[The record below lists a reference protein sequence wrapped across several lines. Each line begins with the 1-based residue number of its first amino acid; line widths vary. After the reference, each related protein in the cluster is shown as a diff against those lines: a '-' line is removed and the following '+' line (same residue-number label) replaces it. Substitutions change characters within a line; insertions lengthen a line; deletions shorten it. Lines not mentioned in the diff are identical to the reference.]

1 MIRCE
6 ALETFTLGRFDELT
20 DIERAGMDEK
30 GKLNKRD
37 KFTCPKDLADYL
49 LGGNRFNK
57 AFVKVIEII
66 PEIKPIP
73 NAKEEAEIKPIPN
86 AKIDDVKIT
95 PLVAKKSLKKKSSK
109 K

>member
-20 DIERAGMDEK
+20 DIERAGVDEK
-30 GKLNKRD
+30 GKLNTGD
-37 KFTCPKDLADYL
+37 KFTCPKELADYL

-66 PEIKPIP
+66 PEKIEEPKIIKLKPSKDSVEL
-73 NAKEEAEIKPIPN
+73 AKATIK
-86 AKIDDVKIT
+86 AT
-95 PLVAKKSLKKKSSK
+95 KKKTSK
-109 K
+109 KRIEY